1 MVCGGQ
7 APGAQNV
14 AVGLTPGLTSRAEAP
29 VQQVWWS
36 LTQREGA
43 GTGLRGARAMGTGAL
58 GDGWAPARV
67 PQRGGAGRSA
77 ETWLRAKARSP
88 DEVTAQGRQLGAGSP
103 LLPAC
108 PQRAGL
114 APVAGGAL
122 LQPAYRGEVVPALV
136 FPAQP
141 WLGPDQM

>member
-77 ETWLRAKARSP
+77 ENLAKS
-88 DEVTAQGRQLGAGSP
+88 EGA
-103 LLPAC
+103 
-108 PQRAGL
+108 
-114 APVAGGAL
+114 
-122 LQPAYRGEVVPALV
+122 VP
-136 FPAQP
+136 
-141 WLGPDQM
+141 